1 MAIQTELIRLYE
13 KEGARTLYF
22 SGVLHGLLDELS
34 LSYGE
39 YFAYGET
46 LAAEFY
52 DLTEHLSG
60 GNDVEQSICQAI
72 KNRFICSVVDDIG
85 WGSLSPSR
93 DLLKHMVFSA
103 KVTVEFLADG
113 GIYDSICYEAVGNY
127 SFYTKEQ
134 HDSYKKKLY
143 DDTKSFFD
151 GVSDGLLG
159 LQQPSFLLAPRY
171 LVKIDPDICRHHS
184 AFSWATHRME
194 AVVSNGMCILF
205 IFGNSD

>member
-1 MAIQTELIRLYE
+1 MAIQNELISLYE

-22 SGVLHGLLDELS
+22 SGVLHGLLEELS
-34 LSYGE
+34 LSYSQ
-39 YFAYGET
+39 YFSYGDT
-46 LAAEFY
+46 LDAEFY
-52 DLTEHLSG
+52 DLTAHLSDG
-60 GNDVEQSICQAI
+60 YDVEQSISQAI
-72 KNRFICSVVDDIG
+72 KSRFVSSVVDGIG
-85 WGSLSPSR
+85 WHSLSPSR

-113 GIYDSICYEAVGNY
+113 GIYDSICQEAVGNY

-143 DDTKSFFD
+143 DGTDGFFD
-151 GVSDGLLG
+151 GVNDGLLG
-159 LQQPSFLLAPRY
+159 VQQPSFVLAPRY
-171 LVKIDPDICRHHS
+171 LVTIDPDICRYHS
-184 AFSWATHRME
+184 AFSCATHRME